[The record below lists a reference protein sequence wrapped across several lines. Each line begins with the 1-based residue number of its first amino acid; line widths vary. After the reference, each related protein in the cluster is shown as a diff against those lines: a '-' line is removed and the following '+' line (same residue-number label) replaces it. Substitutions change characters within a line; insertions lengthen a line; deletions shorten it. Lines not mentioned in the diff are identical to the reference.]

1 MCTYLNCAYIW
12 SAQIQICIIWYS
24 KWQGL
29 WKFLN
34 DVTIQ
39 QYITT
44 SRVTCEC
51 VVMPNVHFNIYVAAY
66 CIWSVLSLVSN
77 LNPSSRSRSLVC
89 HVMLKR
95 DRWNGDWRLR
105 MNDTPNAISCTC
117 PQVVLNGR
125 MFRSFVRC
133 WKGNEWCHTRMS
145 RFTTHILRC
154 WFRCIYL
161 LFATFFDGNVH
172 T

>member
-44 SRVTCEC
+44 SRVTYEC

-89 HVMLKR
+89 HVLLKR

-105 MNDTPNAISCTC
+105 LNDTPNAIDCTIHTIC
-117 PQVVLNGR
+117 VCR
-125 MFRSFVRC
+125 KRC
-133 WKGNEWCHTRMS
+133 MCMSILSNRLMTIEIEWHSKCNRLYN
-145 RFTTHILRC
+145 THK
-154 WFRCIYL
+154 
-161 LFATFFDGNVH
+161 
-172 T
+172 